1 MDRHN
6 NQVNRHFSQANIAT
20 NSVKDGPKRRF
31 VHDYLDPE
39 GTDSNGVKKR
49 KCKKYHF
56 VCIPKNGSTSSM
68 QFHLL
73 RSHGISRLDMDENDE
88 KDNASSS

>member
-1 MDRHN
+1 M
-6 NQVNRHFSQANIAT
+6 AT
-20 NSVKDGPKRRF
+20 NSMKDGPNRSF
-31 VHDYLDPE
+31 VHDYFDPK

-49 KCKKYHF
+49 KCKKCHF